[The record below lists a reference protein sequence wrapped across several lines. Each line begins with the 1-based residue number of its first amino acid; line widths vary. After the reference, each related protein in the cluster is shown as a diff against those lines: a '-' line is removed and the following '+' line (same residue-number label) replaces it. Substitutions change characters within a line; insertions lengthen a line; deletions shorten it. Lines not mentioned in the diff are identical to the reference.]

1 MYGFVGPKGNK
12 QKIGIVMAFMNNPSV
27 AILDEP
33 TSGLD
38 PLKQQEFQNIVKEH
52 NDEGCSILLSSHIL
66 HEIEE
71 LCKRVGIIKN
81 GNIIASEKIIDLK
94 NKTIKKYEI
103 NFDKS
108 PEKLQISKIKGVSNL
123 NIDKNIVTFSMQG
136 NIDNLIKSLAKY
148 KVNNLRITEPDL
160 EEIFLTYY

>member
-1 MYGFVGPKGNK
+1 MNSIIDISYLVSAVCFIYGLKMLRHPKT
-12 QKIGIVMAFMNNPSV
+12 A
-27 AILDEP
+27 
-33 TSGLD
+33 
-38 PLKQQEFQNIVKEH
+38 
-52 NDEGCSILLSSHIL
+52 
-66 HEIEE
+66 
-71 LCKRVGIIKN
+71 RN

-123 NIDKNIVTFSMQG
+123 NIDINIVTFSMQG
-136 NIDNLIKSLAKY
+136 NIDNLIKSLAKF